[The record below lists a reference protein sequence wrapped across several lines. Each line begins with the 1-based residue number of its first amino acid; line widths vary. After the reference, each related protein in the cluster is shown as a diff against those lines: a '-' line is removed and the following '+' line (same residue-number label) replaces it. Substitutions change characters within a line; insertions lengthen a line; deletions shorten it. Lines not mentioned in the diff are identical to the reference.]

1 MGIQEIMMKVWAIG
15 GVMTRR
21 GNTLVVETTG
31 RVVPPSL
38 RKAIRANKAAL
49 LTVAMER
56 EQVKSSSKKKRQ
68 LPQQSRHQ
76 SRHSD

>member
-1 MGIQEIMMKVWAIG
+1 MRVWEIG

-21 GNTLVVETTG
+21 GDTLRVETAG
-31 RVVPPSL
+31 NAVPSSL

-49 LTVAMER
+49 LSVITER
-56 EQVKSSSKKKRQ
+56 DDSEVGQKKPEP
-68 LPQQSRHQ
+68 PQESRHQ